1 MFSGITDY
9 ADKKVKINTTLYG
22 VNGTKANPTGG
33 LYLTLYGNKT
43 TKGLLTVEE
52 EKEQQ
57 EAFSL
62 EKAFEQLEE
71 TIGQLEQE
79 DISLEKSFEIY
90 QAGMKLLKKCN
101 ESIDRV
107 EKQVLVLQEDGTT
120 YELS

>member
-1 MFSGITDY
+1 MG
-9 ADKKVKINTTLYG
+9 K
-22 VNGTKANPTGG
+22 
-33 LYLTLYGNKT
+33 
-43 TKGLLTVEE
+43 EE
-52 EKEQQ
+52 REQQ

-71 TIGQLEQE
+71 TIEQLEQE
-79 DISLEKSFEIY
+79 GVSLEKSFEIY

>member
-1 MFSGITDY
+1 MG
-9 ADKKVKINTTLYG
+9 KV
-22 VNGTKANPTGG
+22 
-33 LYLTLYGNKT
+33 
-43 TKGLLTVEE
+43 

-71 TIGQLEQE
+71 TIKQLEQE
-79 DISLEKSFEIY
+79 DVSLEKSFEIY

>member
-1 MFSGITDY
+1 MLRYHDGQIVWVKQCDRVNIGEVGIFIYDGEGY
-9 ADKKVKINTTLYG
+9 IKVYDEQE
-22 VNGTKANPTGG
+22 PD
-33 LYLTLYGNKT
+33 
-43 TKGLLTVEE
+43 E
-52 EKEQQ
+52 EQQ

-71 TIGQLEQE
+71 TIKQLEQE
-79 DISLEKSFEIY
+79 DVSLEKSFEIY

>member
-1 MFSGITDY
+1 MG
-9 ADKKVKINTTLYG
+9 K
-22 VNGTKANPTGG
+22 
-33 LYLTLYGNKT
+33 
-43 TKGLLTVEE
+43 E

-71 TIGQLEQE
+71 QE
-79 DISLEKSFEIY
+79 DVSLEKSFEIY